1 MARRTTKRNA
11 KRNGILAQTEA
22 QQAELVRVVAASLGR
37 EPAPH
42 ELHPQ
47 LMRMLKAN
55 AELADDFRRQGRH
68 LEATVKRWES
78 ALNLRESNR
87 AELRRRLGYIEP
99 QSFFRPRMQLADG
112 LASAKPVRLPD
123 TIEQISHYNPA
134 KGIVQTRA
142 KPLAVLGYGDD
153 LGEASQVPLDQR
165 TGVVGTPFVGGLPYM
180 EDQMALYPMRARGF
194 GNDPGALSN
203 YHRHDGDINQGV
215 ADLVSVFAGATVEA
229 QVPEYLTPTMAH
241 RFGINRD
248 AIMRACDEFNASF
261 HLGAWGR
268 PVDLLKSQ
276 LSTAVINGA
285 SVAEMGID
293 PTAHVTKRI
302 KWIAPR
308 SPNTW
313 MRWLQDPVSGAPIA
327 IQQINANYAV
337 QQPSEWLDLSRC
349 MHIAVDQLGDN
360 FEGISL
366 LRAAYAYDLLTT
378 EMVQSVLMHIQRFGQ
393 GVPIVRSTDKARESA
408 QGAVSA
414 FDAISQFYNIKDAA
428 IKLGFGVELE
438 ILQMQ
443 LQNAGFS
450 DVMETCRAGKRAAL
464 RMALAGMG
472 QDGSSGSYALAQTK
486 DNQWLRGLITFAADA
501 ERGLNQLLAHYARH
515 TWNLDDLVVLPE
527 IKLSGFATKDALAQL
542 NAQRQF
548 IELRADLAYSDEE
561 MREISDQ
568 TGVVWHGRG
577 DSADTSEGARLAE
590 TEATAMATGGEG
602 VATDGVAIVPALAQ
616 DVAAVAVE
624 AGAVEADAAE
634 LAGMDSVSVAA
645 VAPEPLPVGSL
656 QMAVTI
662 VQALRPAD
670 EATPP
675 LAPTVA
681 VELLVAAGLSLSAAE
696 RMVAAQMAATAPE
709 ALKVDE
715 TGNDGDVLVDDS
727 GTASGSASELP
738 RSEHNALQADAGT
751 DAAVTSL
758 NVPEG
763 TTEDEGTK
771 PPAGAMKAAATALVW
786 REQSA
791 GDDRGLNKLKHL
803 QLARKIASGHPLTGL
818 ELAMIA
824 AWFETA
830 GDVESQPGFSDH
842 GPLWQEYNG
851 RGGDV
856 MREWITGHFDDAVDA
871 DADADDGAEDD
882 AAPAMR
888 AAHHLASIDCKVP
901 VAALRSGSQPMMR
914 DGRARDE
921 LTLDEWQQL
930 AERFSALQ
938 PGDGWDAGSDGYPS
952 TARQQYDAMGG
963 DVMYRKA
970 MQVMR
975 QRQAAHHAGCGC
987 TDCED

>member
-1 MARRTTKRNA
+1 MARRATKRNT
-11 KRNGILAQTEA
+11 KRNGRIAQTEA

-47 LMRMLKAN
+47 LMHMLKAN
-55 AELADDFRRQGRH
+55 AELADDFRRQGRQ

-87 AELRRRLGYIEP
+87 AELRKQLGYMEP
-99 QSFFRPRMQLADG
+99 QSFFRPRMQLSDG

-123 TIEQISHYNPA
+123 TLEQVERYSPA
-134 KGIVQTRA
+134 KGIMQTRA

-180 EDQMALYPMRARGF
+180 EDQVALYPMRARGF

-229 QVPEYLTPTMAH
+229 QVPEYLTPTMAK

-248 AIMRACDEFNASF
+248 AIMRASDEFNASF
-261 HLGAWGR
+261 HLGSWGR
-268 PVDLLKSQ
+268 PVDLIKSQ
-276 LSTAVINGA
+276 LATAVINGA
-285 SVAEMGID
+285 SVAEMGLD
-293 PTAHVTKRI
+293 PTAHITKRI

-327 IQQINANYAV
+327 IQQINANYSV

-515 TWNLDDLVVLPE
+515 TWDVDELVVLPE

-602 VATDGVAIVPALAQ
+602 VAADGVAIEPALAQ
-616 DVAAVAVE
+616 DVAAVA
-624 AGAVEADAAE
+624 GAVEADAVQAGAVE
-634 LAGMDSVSVAA
+634 VAGMGSVSAAA
-645 VAPEPLPVGSL
+645 VASEPLPVGSL

-681 VELLVAAGLSLSAAE
+681 VELLVAAGLSQSAAD
-696 RMVAAQMAATAPE
+696 RMVSAQMAATAPE

-715 TGNDGDVLVDDS
+715 TGSDGDVLVDDL
-727 GTASGSASELP
+727 GTASGSIPELP
-738 RSEHNALQADAGT
+738 RSEQNALQADGST
-751 DAAVTSL
+751 DDAVGSL
-758 NVPEG
+758 KAPEG
-763 TTEDEGTK
+763 ATEAEGIK

-803 QLARKIASGHPLTGL
+803 QLARKIASGEPLNGL

-824 AWFETA
+824 AWFEAA
-830 GDVESQPGFSDH
+830 GNVERQPGYSDH

-856 MREWITGHFDDAVDA
+856 MREWVAGHFDDAVH
-871 DADADDGAEDD
+871 ADDGAEDD
-882 AAPAMR
+882 ATPAMR
-888 AAHHLASIDCKVP
+888 AAGQVASIDRKIP
-901 VAALRSGSQPMMR
+901 LAALRNGNQPMMR

-930 AERFSALQ
+930 AERFSAIQ

-952 TARQQYDAMGG
+952 TGRQQFDAMGG

-987 TDCED
+987 TDCEE